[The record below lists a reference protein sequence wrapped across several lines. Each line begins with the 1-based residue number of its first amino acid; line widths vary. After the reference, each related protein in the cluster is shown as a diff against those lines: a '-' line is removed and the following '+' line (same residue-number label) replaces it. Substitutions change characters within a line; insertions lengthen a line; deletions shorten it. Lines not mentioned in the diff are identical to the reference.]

1 MEAPPAKLI
10 GDDSSRRKD
19 KDKGKKKK
27 GKAKD
32 EGKMKMDKMKTKKK
46 KDKANKRNLPAA
58 NPLTSHAPLMR
69 GSSSEGEH
77 ADGMIVLELPYAS
90 TLAHISTNFVYRENG
105 AIYQFA
111 RERKRGG

>member
-32 EGKMKMDKMKTKKK
+32 EGKMKMDKKKTKTKKK
-46 KDKANKRNLPAA
+46 KKDKTNNRSLPAG
-58 NPLTSHAPLMR
+58 NQLTSHPPLMR

-77 ADGMIVLELPYAS
+77 ADGNHTRAALPID
-90 TLAHISTNFVYRENG
+90 ISSHFPH
-105 AIYQFA
+105 QFCLQ
-111 RERKRGG
+111 RERNDLSVCPRA

>member
-32 EGKMKMDKMKTKKK
+32 EGKMKMDKKKTKTKKK
-46 KDKANKRNLPAA
+46 KDKTNKRSLPAG
-58 NPLTSHAPLMR
+58 NQLTSHPPLMR

-77 ADGMIVLELPYAS
+77 ADGNHTRAALPID
-90 TLAHISTNFVYRENG
+90 ISSHFPH
-105 AIYQFA
+105 QFCLQ
-111 RERKRGG
+111 RERSDLSVCPRA